1 MPILSFS
8 SQDIDIIT
16 GKKTMTIRK
25 LWKTPLKK
33 GDRLY
38 CYWNLVSKEKK
49 KIFEA
54 KVLDVQ
60 TIPFSD
66 LKDND
71 ELARKEDLKARW
83 KWLRISK
90 ECMLAKLR
98 ILNYFKS
105 FTLKN

>member
-49 KIFEA
+49 KIFQEEK
-54 KVLDVQ
+54 KVMKKKSYLQ
-60 TIPFSD
+60 LACFRFCFSVG
-66 LKDND
+66 N
-71 ELARKEDLKARW
+71 
-83 KWLRISK
+83 
-90 ECMLAKLR
+90 
-98 ILNYFKS
+98 
-105 FTLKN
+105 

>member
-38 CYWNLVSKEKK
+38 WMCKQFLFL
-49 KIFEA
+49 I
-54 KVLDVQ
+54 
-60 TIPFSD
+60 
-66 LKDND
+66 
-71 ELARKEDLKARW
+71 
-83 KWLRISK
+83 
-90 ECMLAKLR
+90 
-98 ILNYFKS
+98 
-105 FTLKN
+105 

>member
-54 KVLDVQ
+54 KVADVQ

-66 LKDND
+66 LKNND
-71 ELARKEDLKARW
+71 ELAK
-83 KWLRISK
+83 I
-90 ECMLAKLR
+90 
-98 ILNYFKS
+98 NY
-105 FTLKN
+105 

>member
-1 MPILSFS
+1 
-8 SQDIDIIT
+8 
-16 GKKTMTIRK
+16 MTIRK

-33 GDRLY
+33 ATGFIVIGIWFL
-38 CYWNLVSKEKK
+38 KK
-49 KIFEA
+49 KENFEA

-66 LKDND
+66 LKIMMNLP
-71 ELARKEDLKARW
+71 EKKDLKALW

-90 ECMLAKLR
+90 KCMLAKLK

>member
-1 MPILSFS
+1 
-8 SQDIDIIT
+8 
-16 GKKTMTIRK
+16 MTIRK

-54 KVLDVQ
+54 KVADVQ

-66 LKDND
+66 LK
-71 ELARKEDLKARW
+71 K
-83 KWLRISK
+83 I
-90 ECMLAKLR
+90 
-98 ILNYFKS
+98 Y
-105 FTLKN
+105 

>member
-54 KVLDVQ
+54 KVADVQ

-66 LKDND
+66 LKNND
-71 ELARKEDLKARW
+71 ELAKKKDLKVLL
-83 KWLRISK
+83 KWLKISK
-90 ECMLAKLR
+90 RCMPAKLK
-98 ILNYFKS
+98 ILKCFKL

>member
-54 KVLDVQ
+54 KVVDVES
-60 TIPFSD
+60 IAYAD
-66 LKDND
+66 LKEND
-71 ELARKEDLKARW
+71 ELAKKEGFEDAKAMV
-83 KWLRISK
+83 KDFK
-90 ECMLAKLR
+90 KCMLPKLR
-98 ILNYFKS
+98 ILIYFKL
-105 FTLKN
+105 FTLKI